1 MASQPTTKTV
11 SKISSLATLL
21 LLLGLSEL
29 CTAANQPC
37 SGKKGDIAR
46 CDGEL
51 FVCND
56 GSISGSKR
64 NCSAERHSGNA
75 AELRTIGNS
84 GSRPCGEGTLCTG
97 PKGGQY
103 CIKTSGNKSYRR
115 SNLQPPAAA
124 YKPVQPHL

>member
-11 SKISSLATLL
+11 SKISWLATPLL
-21 LLLGLSEL
+21 LFGLSEL
-29 CTAANQPC
+29 CTAANHPC
-37 SGKKGDIAR
+37 SGKKGGIAR

-75 AELRTIGNS
+75 AALRTIGNS
-84 GSRPCGEGTLCTG
+84 GSCPCGKGTLCTG

-103 CIKTSGNKSYRR
+103 CITTSGNKSYRR
-115 SNLQPPAAA
+115 
-124 YKPVQPHL
+124 K